1 MPSLVRSHTASVL
14 FYAGGSI
21 SELGRSPTRLAEVLA
36 CGRPVVANPGVGDVE
51 HVIRQNRVGVLA
63 HSLSV
68 SEMDACVG
76 RLCLTSGPQLA
87 NRCRSTAETHFSLES
102 GTAAYRQLYQDI
114 LT

>member
-51 HVIRQNRVGVLA
+51 HVIRQNRVG
-63 HSLSV
+63 SLGS
-68 SEMDACVG
+68 C
-76 RLCLTSGPQLA
+76 T
-87 NRCRSTAETHFSLES
+87 
-102 GTAAYRQLYQDI
+102 
-114 LT
+114 